1 MQAFVLTGL
10 PRIRRHAGTPG
21 VLAIAVLIAGCVLLL
36 QPFGFNQGAHYS
48 LVKALAHG
56 TAKIDDF
63 QAFSGDES
71 YFDGHYFSNKA
82 PGVAFLCLPFY
93 LLLQTLGLPSGVHVL
108 ALLASAL
115 PAFVLLLL
123 VRRVADDWEPGF
135 GTAAAITLGAG
146 TLFLPFTSLFFAHV
160 LSAFLG
166 FAAFAV
172 LWRERA
178 GPSRALLVAAAGLLA
193 GLAVLVEYPLALV
206 GLVLGFYVVGRA
218 PVVRRGLAYTAGVI
232 AGVLPLLLYNRWA
245 FGSFTHL
252 SYSNLVI
259 VRGKSGHDVVQGVG
273 RLGAHHV
280 QPGFHDV
287 SGPRL
292 RELLELLFLSRG
304 ILRLMPVLVL
314 GIVGLVM
321 LYRRG
326 RRAESLVIG
335 GVTILILTYDSG
347 FVDPFGGWGPGP
359 RYLMPMMPFLLLP
372 IALVYARAPL
382 TTVAL
387 ALGSIFVM
395 VAATATEPLLANNIF
410 TFIRL
415 GDIAN
420 TGRWFHRFGAGNF
433 TRTVLSSAGLGHGW
447 VAIAPFLLAV
457 AAALALAARATPW
470 PRFERRDAE
479 TAAVAVVGWLLL
491 AIDGPLLLHH
501 DRTSGGTFGAIAAT
515 TLAAAIV
522 ATCFRVW
529 HGGVRAAVPS
539 VPLFAFAAHAFA
551 HHTAWAAGLVL
562 GVLLAMIALEARG
575 LRGSSGH
582 AQQDVPVRS

>member
-1 MQAFVLTGL
+1 M
-10 PRIRRHAGTPG
+10 RRLAGTPG

-71 YFDGHYFSNKA
+71 YFNGHYFSNKA

-93 LLLQTLGLPSGVHVL
+93 LLLRAVGLPSGVHVL

-123 VRRVADDWEPGF
+123 VRRIADDWEPGF
-135 GTAAAITLGAG
+135 GTAAAVTLGAG
-146 TLFLPFTSLFFAHV
+146 TLFLSFTTLFFAHV

-206 GLVLGFYVVGRA
+206 GLALGFYAIARA
-218 PVVRRGLAYTAGVI
+218 PVVRRGLAYTAGV
-232 AGVLPLLLYNRWA
+232 AGGVLPLLLYNKWA
-245 FGSFTHL
+245 FGSFSHL
-252 SYSNLVI
+252 SYTNLVI
-259 VRGKSGHDVVQGVG
+259 VRGKSGHDFVQGLTPKTGQV
-273 RLGAHHV
+273 
-280 QPGFHDV
+280 GFHDV
-287 SGPRL
+287 GAPRA
-292 RELLELLFLSRG
+292 RQLLELLFLSRG
-304 ILRLMPVLVL
+304 AIRLMPVLAL

-326 RRAESLVIG
+326 RRAEALVIA
-335 GVTILILTYDSG
+335 GVSVLILGYDTG
-347 FVDPFGGWGPGP
+347 FVEPFGGWGPGP
-359 RYLMPMMPFLLLP
+359 RYLMPMFPFLAVALG
-372 IALVYARAPL
+372 LVYARAPITSAAL
-382 TTVAL
+382 T
-387 ALGSIFVM
+387 LGSVVWM
-395 VAATATEPLLANNIF
+395 VAATATEPLLPNNATSF
-410 TFIRL
+410 ARL

-420 TGRWFHRFGAGNF
+420 TGRWFHRFGSGDF

-447 VAIAPFLLAV
+447 LAIAPFLLAV

-470 PRFERRDAE
+470 PTLERRDAE
-479 TAAVAVVGWLLL
+479 TAAVAVLGWLLL

-501 DRTSGGTFGAIAAT
+501 DRTTGGTLGLVAIVG
-515 TLAAAIV
+515 LAAALV
-522 ATCFRVW
+522 ATCLGVW
-529 HGGVRAAVPS
+529 HGGLRAS
-539 VPLFAFAAHAFA
+539 VSVLPLLAFAAHPLA
-551 HHTAWAAGLVL
+551 HHTAWAAGLAL
-562 GVLLAMIALEARG
+562 AVLLAIVAFEARG
-575 LRGSSGH
+575 FRGWSVHALRQNPG
-582 AQQDVPVRS
+582 A